1 MVKISVVVPVYNV
14 EQYIGDCLESLLNQT
29 YSTFEVLFVDDCGND
44 SSISIIETFLAS
56 HKYFDAK
63 IINHE
68 HNKGLSGARNTGL
81 KAATGDYVYFLDSD
95 DKIPSDALE
104 KLAAPLENCDVD
116 FILGNYDVFGDMQMN
131 SDLFMSEGLV
141 HDVLRTYVE
150 GKWYVMAWNKLCKR
164 SFLLENNLWFKEGY
178 IHEDQI
184 WSFMLACTAKSMYV
198 VADITYDYRVRASS
212 IMTGMGI
219 RKDAMTY
226 VRVYDALREYIV
238 SNSLTSNGL
247 VYRIF
252 EGKRSGILYSLL
264 EKNEVDVYK
273 DAYNAFYEQVYVRPF
288 SAFRSGLMD
297 FKTLLRDVHYA
308 LPMSAGRL
316 YKKMFYWMYYK
327 MLRKPVEGLVWK

>member
-44 SSISIIETFLAS
+44 SSISIIETFLSS
-56 HKYFDAK
+56 HKDFNARILHHDK
-63 IINHE
+63 
-68 HNKGLSGARNTGL
+68 NKGLSGARNTGL
-81 KAATGDYVYFLDSD
+81 NAATGDYVYFLDSD
-95 DKIPSDALE
+95 DKIPCNALE
-104 KLAAPLENCDVD
+104 MLVAPLEIHDVD
-116 FILGNYDVFGDMQMN
+116 FVVGNYDVFGDARME
-131 SDLFMSEGLV
+131 SDLVMGTGLCE
-141 HDVLRTYVE
+141 DVLRTYVE
-150 GKWYVMAWNKLCKR
+150 GRWYVMAWNKLCRR

-184 WSFMLACTAKSMYV
+184 WSFMLACTAKSMFV
-198 VADITYDYRVRASS
+198 VSDITYDYRVRASS

-226 VRVYDALREYIV
+226 VRVYEALRDYIV
-238 SNSLTSNGL
+238 SNSLSSNGL

-273 DAYNAFYEQVYVRPF
+273 DTYNAFYGQAYISPF
-288 SAFRSGLMD
+288 SAFRSGVMD
-297 FKTLLRDVHYA
+297 FKTLLRDAHYA
-308 LPMSAGRL
+308 LPVSAGRL
-316 YKKMFYWMYYK
+316 YKKMFYLLYYK